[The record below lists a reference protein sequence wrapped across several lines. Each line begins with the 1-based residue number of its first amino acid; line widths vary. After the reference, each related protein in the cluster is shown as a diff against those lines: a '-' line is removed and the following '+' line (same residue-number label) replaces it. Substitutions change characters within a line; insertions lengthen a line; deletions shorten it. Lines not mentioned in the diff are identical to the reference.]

1 MITKFQLILNLLLY
15 SVVIMYIST
24 KIEKLQQYPI
34 INDKLLS
41 LGTGALAVV
50 GILNMRTHILT
61 ATAAS
66 RHLHIYVYEL
76 CAL

>member
-34 INDKLLS
+34 INDTLLS
-41 LGTGALAVV
+41 LGTDALAVV

-66 RHLHIYVYEL
+66 RYLHIDVYEL